1 MYTHDAVT
9 FLCVLNRKQFEIPR
23 KLRGTLLYT
32 LGEGELPKK
41 DRRVGV
47 KESIAVIRSH
57 QLKSFAE
64 DQLVKEFRELEQKFK
79 VQRHKIDLR
88 VKDGSYKVT
97 NYYDESEEASGKQGG
112 KQKVATVFNS
122 SFVFSLMAKMK
133 RIVSSGKLCD
143 KLSSE
148 ERYVMKGVNLAFE
161 SGKMYLVL
169 GAPGSGK
176 STLLKMIAGTLQ
188 KDKDHQVGGTV
199 SIDNFTSE
207 TKDCIW
213 SNAVGYIDQ
222 IDRLNPWLT
231 VMETCAFSWRCRSG
245 QTHKTP
251 LFDAQFMD
259 EEIEKL
265 DKALA
270 IVNKTL
276 IGLGLARVADT
287 FVGDQETVRGVSG
300 GEKRRVTVA
309 EMGVAQFPVL
319 CADEISTGLDGKL
332 FSVLVFALFHMS
344 IFPSPK
350 VF

>member
-1 MYTHDAVT
+1 V
-9 FLCVLNRKQFEIPR
+9 CVLHRNQFEIPR
-23 KLRGTLLYT
+23 TLRETLLRT
-32 LGEGELPKK
+32 IGEGPPPAENR
-41 DRRVGV
+41 RRVGV
-47 KESIAVIRSH
+47 KESICIKRSH
-57 QLKSFAE
+57 EVQSFAE
-64 DQLVKEFRELEQKFK
+64 DKVVREFRELERKFK
-79 VQRHKIDLR
+79 VQRHQIDLR
-88 VKDGSYKVT
+88 VKNGSYKVT
-97 NYYDESEEASGKQGG
+97 NYYDGSEASEGQGR

-122 SFVFSLMAKMK
+122 SIVYSLMGKLK
-133 RIVSSGKLCD
+133 RLIRSGQLCD
-143 KLSSE
+143 KLNSE
-148 ERYVMKGVNLAFE
+148 EKYIMKGVNLAFE

-199 SIDNFTSE
+199 SIDNFTAE
-207 TKDCIW
+207 TKDCLW

-259 EEIEKL
+259 EEIKKL
-265 DKALA
+265 DKDLA
-270 IVNKTL
+270 IVNQTL
-276 IGLGLARVADT
+276 TGLGLARVADT
-287 FVGDQETVRGVSG
+287 FVGDQVTVRGVSG

-319 CADEISTGLDGKL
+319 CADEISTGLDGKFL
-332 FSVLVFALFHMS
+332 SFFVLCLVSDVHTISLT
-344 IFPSPK
+344 
-350 VF
+350 